1 MPNTKSKKK
10 APQNQPKVRI
20 LTAILL
26 DDSVGGSVL
35 DSDVKLFIR
44 DLPAGFK
51 VISMTVKTLPL
62 EDIK

>member
-20 LTAILL
+20 LTAIFL
-26 DDSVGGSVL
+26 DDSVGGSVP
-35 DSDVKLFIR
+35 DSDVKLFVQ

-51 VISMTVKTLPL
+51 TISVSVKTLPL
-62 EDIK
+62 EDLK